1 MRMWCRMPIP
11 ALLLFAFW
19 LLPVAPLITPST
31 LTIQS
36 VLLKTTA
43 SIRTPRV
50 DFTSMNFASISRNSS
65 APIWPDFQMSYLGP
79 QFHVQKS
86 VQGSLVSGAI
96 MPIAP
101 PGPNSTWSL
110 DFLGPALSCKAMG
123 NSESLRNDIITKLYS
138 DLDFGETQYLSWVP
152 ANGKPWAPE
161 TISVTPEDSSPG
173 SSQYDTTQR
182 AYDRIERSYY
192 LNNTYLLQCTLQNAS
207 YGATF
212 SYINGVQN
220 VTLSTLGTWN
230 NVSYLDGFT
239 ASAEESANA
248 SLNLTSVQTFAYQAV
263 MDTFASMLV
272 GSVRWGA
279 VVGSGGQVVAESTSM
294 PITDTSMATTV
305 LLQAREMT
313 NVTQLLTSQ
322 SDLLATV
329 QWVGTSVYQDEPATQ
344 SMAELMEEM
353 FCNVTI
359 SLMSNVALNPNY
371 TSPFAPP
378 NATVQMWMLQNL
390 YQYTAS
396 TLWITYG
403 AAIGL
408 SALSVLVGATVVL
421 TERAAYSTCF
431 STLLRVANNL
441 YLPISLKLQ
450 DTTGQDPLPR
460 HLSSMVVQFPPMID
474 FSMAEKAAAGNSWNG
489 KEVTALLLD
498 RRGDQITITEEL
510 IKAAANNEGNGKEVM
525 ALLHQQR
532 PESFAVSITKKSIRL
547 HPHVVN

>member
-1 MRMWCRMPIP
+1 VVSDANTSVVTLCILVIFFD
-11 ALLLFAFW
+11 AVLFAFSRKINECYR

-123 NSESLRNDIITKLYS
+123 NSESLRNYIITKLYS

-152 ANGKPWAPE
+152 ANGSGLPANVTSLRSATVGGSPLTLYVMVPPEPWAPE

-182 AYDRIERSYY
+182 AYDRIEQSYY

-272 GSVRWGA
+272 GSVKWGA
-279 VVGSGGQVVAESTSM
+279 VVGSDGQVMTESTSM

-359 SLMSNVALNPNY
+359 SLMSNVAL
-371 TSPFAPP
+371 
-378 NATVQMWMLQNL
+378 
-390 YQYTAS
+390 
-396 TLWITYG
+396 
-403 AAIGL
+403 
-408 SALSVLVGATVVL
+408 
-421 TERAAYSTCF
+421 
-431 STLLRVANNL
+431 
-441 YLPISLKLQ
+441 K
-450 DTTGQDPLPR
+450 
-460 HLSSMVVQFPPMID
+460 
-474 FSMAEKAAAGNSWNG
+474 
-489 KEVTALLLD
+489 
-498 RRGDQITITEEL
+498 
-510 IKAAANNEGNGKEVM
+510 
-525 ALLHQQR
+525 
-532 PESFAVSITKKSIRL
+532 
-547 HPHVVN
+547 